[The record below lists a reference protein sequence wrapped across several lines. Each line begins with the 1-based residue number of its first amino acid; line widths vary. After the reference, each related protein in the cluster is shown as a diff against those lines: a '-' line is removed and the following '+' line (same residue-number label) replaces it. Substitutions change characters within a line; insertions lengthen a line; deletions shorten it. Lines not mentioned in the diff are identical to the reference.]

1 MGRVTSPASTVRR
14 PWTMSSRVADFGM
27 KPAAPHVIALCTT
40 PRSAKPDTITMGS
53 FGERSAQ
60 RDQSLKPMRVGEP
73 EGEVPV
79 PAQSV
84 PGKREAA
91 GVDGAGLGQALA
103 NGQLQ
108 PFREDR
114 VVLDD
119 QELGHWRPSP
129 ADCTWA
135 EAAQRSAK

>member
-1 MGRVTSPASTVRR
+1 
-14 PWTMSSRVADFGM
+14 
-27 KPAAPHVIALCTT
+27 
-40 PRSAKPDTITMGS
+40 MGS
-53 FGERSAQ
+53 FGELSAQ

-73 EGEVPV
+73 EVEEDEGEVLV

-91 GVDGAGLGQALA
+91 GVDGASSGQALA

-129 ADCTWA
+129 AD
-135 EAAQRSAK
+135 